1 MTRSRTPMLFKNQY
15 VANAAARVERSVG
28 GVQMT
33 FLVGRFGDPSTSFPF
48 KTRVDFSLPF
58 RSRLVAEGEI
68 AIFDSLKS
76 VQGASRSSCSTHCL
90 ASTEARCPQFH

>member
-48 KTRVDFSLPF
+48 KTRVEFSPYHIRAPPIPF
-58 RSRLVAEGEI
+58 KAGCRRRNSDIRFPQIRSRCKPLELLNTLPPL
-68 AIFDSLKS
+68 D
-76 VQGASRSSCSTHCL
+76 
-90 ASTEARCPQFH
+90 